1 MSTATLAAADDGAL
15 CMEPGLKEIAWLSP
29 PAFCA
34 LPKGHAEKLHDDKLG
49 ATWSKGGSYAIHPS
63 RYFSSMPTP

>member
-1 MSTATLAAADDGAL
+1 MA
-15 CMEPGLKEIAWLSP
+15 PGPKEIAWLNP

-63 RYFSSMPTP
+63 RYFSSMPMP